1 MATTP
6 KAPAKKPAA
15 PKAAPAKAAAP
26 KAAAAKAPAAA
37 KAAAPAKKAAPAAK
51 AAAPATL
58 PKGVAT
64 GRIAQI
70 IGAVVDVEFDGHL
83 PAIMNALETS
93 NTDQRTG
100 QPFRLVLEVAQ
111 HLGENTVRTIAMD
124 TTEGLTRGQPVVD
137 TGAGIT
143 VPVGPATLGRIMNV
157 IGEPIDEA
165 GPIATTF
172 TSTIHREA
180 PSFAE
185 QSTSAEVLVTGIKV
199 VDLLCP
205 YTKGGKIG
213 LFGGAGVG
221 KTVTMQELINNIA
234 KAYGGYSVLAGV
246 GERTREGN
254 DLYHEMIESNVN
266 VDPKKNGSTEGSK
279 CTLVYGQMNEPPGA
293 RARVALTGL
302 AQAEYFRDQ
311 EGKDVL
317 LFIDNIFRFTQA
329 GSEVSALLGRI
340 PSAVGY
346 QPTLATEM
354 GNLQERIT
362 STNKGSITSVQ
373 AIYVPA
379 DDLTD
384 PAPATSFA
392 HLDATTVLSRDI
404 AAQAIF
410 PAVDPLDSTSR
421 IMDPLVIGEEHYAVA
436 RRVQE
441 TLQQYK
447 ALKDIIAILGMDE
460 LSEEDKLTV
469 ARARK
474 IQKFLSQPFHVAEQ
488 FTNMPGVFVSLEDTI
503 RSFKAVVDGEYDH
516 LPEAAFYNVGTI
528 EDAVAK
534 AEQLAAEA

>member
-1 MATTP
+1 MATT
-6 KAPAKKPAA
+6 AAAKKPAA
-15 PKAAPAKAAAP
+15 PKKAAAP
-26 KAAAAKAPAAA
+26 KAAAPVA
-37 KAAAPAKKAAPAAK
+37 
-51 AAAPATL
+51 
-58 PKGVAT
+58 GVAT
-64 GRIAQI
+64 GRVAQV

-83 PAIMNALETS
+83 PAILNALETT
-93 NTDQRTG
+93 NTDQKTG
-100 QPFRLVLEVAQ
+100 ATFRLVLEVAQ

-137 TGAGIT
+137 TGAGII
-143 VPVGPATLGRIMNV
+143 VPVGPGTLGRIMNV
-157 IGEPIDEA
+157 IGDPIDDA
-165 GPIATTF
+165 GPIDQTYRRP
-172 TSTIHREA
+172 IHAEA
-180 PSFAE
+180 PLFAD
-185 QSTSAEVLVTGIKV
+185 QSTQAEILVTGIKV
-199 VDLLCP
+199 IDLLCP

-266 VDPKKNGSTEGSK
+266 QAGGGGDSR

-302 AQAEYFRDQ
+302 AQAEYFRDE

-379 DDLTD
+379 DDPTD
-384 PAPATSFA
+384 PAPATAFA
-392 HLDATTVLSRDI
+392 HLDATTMLARDI
-404 AAQAIF
+404 AAQGIF
-410 PAVDPLDSTSR
+410 PAIDPLDSNSR
-421 IMDPLVIGEEHYAVA
+421 ILDPLVIGDEHYGVA

-441 TLQQYK
+441 ILQQYK

-460 LSEEDKLTV
+460 LSEEDKLV
-469 ARARK
+469 VSRARK
-474 IQKFLSQPFHVAEQ
+474 ISKFFAQPLHVAEQ
-488 FTNMPGVFVSLEDTI
+488 FTNLPGVFVSLEDTI
-503 RSFKAVVDGEYDH
+503 RSFKAVCDGAGDE

-528 EDAVAK
+528 DDAIAK
-534 AEQLAAEA
+534 AASMAAEA